1 MGAGEQGPHHGDPLD
16 ELYATAP
23 PFFVERRT
31 QLAAHAVVAGRAG
44 DARVIRAARRPTLAA
59 GKTAGESAGPGTGC
73 GPCAT
78 PTRTLS
84 CTPSS
89 AASSR
94 PAGATQTGR
103 PAGPHDRARTGHVRQ
118 ELGEDAA
125 AITPRELTLLL
136 EGGWR
141 ERKTAAW
148 FIAVAR
154 RTEFRG
160 LLGEM
165 LLASEVGHA
174 GTAYCVTLATFATT
188 ADADLLAAYLDHYLR
203 RPDLYYD
210 QPAALGALLHIDER
224 LGTEQAARFTAPGG
238 LWPQWIDGPPRKE
251 HHTTPDNYRGAVGE
265 LCAFVDESARHLP
278 GEER

>member
-1 MGAGEQGPHHGDPLD
+1 MRHAHEDP
-16 ELYATAP
+16 EL
-23 PFFVERRT
+23 
-31 QLAAHAVVAGRAG
+31 HAVVRRFVTPGRRYLKLG
-44 DARVIRAARRPTLAA
+44 GPLARMTEPERDTF
-59 GKTAGESAGPGTGC
+59 
-73 GPCAT
+73 
-78 PTRTLS
+78 
-84 CTPSS
+84 
-89 AASSR
+89 
-94 PAGATQTGR
+94 
-103 PAGPHDRARTGHVRQ
+103 VR

-154 RTEFRG
+154 RREFRG

-165 LLASEVGHA
+165 LLASEVGYA

-210 QPAALGALLHIDER
+210 QPAALGALLHVDER

-238 LWPQWIDGPPRKE
+238 LWPQWIDGPPHKE
-251 HHTTPDNYRGAVGE
+251 HHTTPGNYRGAVGE
-265 LCAFVDESARHLP
+265 LCAFVDESAQYLT